1 MKVELERDNL
11 FFASFCPCFVV
22 MQISKYKNGGYV
34 WVRDID
40 KHMFT
45 QSHWSLWSKCIWRVS
60 STFGVYNC
68 YISYRLSLFF
78 DLDFVGELYSH
89 KQQQYNIIPLPFYYC
104 KLTSKFIF
112 LCFEQP
118 GGDTGRHPVSSNRR
132 PQPYQIES
140 RPSEEEERVRE
151 NNDVKVSI
159 FILAEYILFKNKAL
173 WYEWNSYLI
182 CPEK

>member
-11 FFASFCPCFVV
+11 FFCIVLSLFRCDA
-22 MQISKYKNGGYV
+22 SKYKNGGCV
-34 WVRDID
+34 WVRDIG

-89 KQQQYNIIPLPFYYC
+89 KQQQYFPLYEFHYHFTTASLQVSLYSFALNSLVQTQDAIQFRATEGPSLI
-104 KLTSKFIF
+104 KLKA
-112 LCFEQP
+112 
-118 GGDTGRHPVSSNRR
+118 GPVKR
-132 PQPYQIES
+132 
-140 RPSEEEERVRE
+140 
-151 NNDVKVSI
+151 K
-159 FILAEYILFKNKAL
+159 K
-173 WYEWNSYLI
+173 EWG
-182 CPEK
+182 KTMM

>member
-22 MQISKYKNGGYV
+22 MQVSKYKNGGYV

-68 YISYRLSLFF
+68 YISYRLSLVF
-78 DLDFVGELYSH
+78 DLDFAGELYSH
-89 KQQQYNIIPLPFYYC
+89 KQQQYFPLYEFHYHFTTASLEVSLYSFALNSLVETQDAIQFRATEGPRLI
-104 KLTSKFIF
+104 KLKA
-112 LCFEQP
+112 
-118 GGDTGRHPVSSNRR
+118 GPVKR
-132 PQPYQIES
+132 
-140 RPSEEEERVRE
+140 
-151 NNDVKVSI
+151 K
-159 FILAEYILFKNKAL
+159 K
-173 WYEWNSYLI
+173 EWG
-182 CPEK
+182 KTMM

>member
-11 FFASFCPCFVV
+11 FFASFFPCFVV
-22 MQISKYKNGGYV
+22 MQVSKCKNGGYV

-40 KHMFT
+40 EHMLT
-45 QSHWSLWSKCIWRVS
+45 HGVTECIWRVS
-60 STFGVYNC
+60 STFSVYNC
-68 YISYRLSLFF
+68 DISYRLSLFF
-78 DLDFVGELYSH
+78 DLDFVGELFSH
-89 KQQQYNIIPLPFYYC
+89 KQQQYFPVYEFHYHFTTASLYI
-104 KLTSKFIF
+104 TSKFIF

-132 PQPYQIES
+132 PRPYQIES
-140 RPSEEEERVRE
+140 RPSEEDERVRE

-173 WYEWNSYLI
+173 
-182 CPEK
+182 

>member
-1 MKVELERDNL
+1 M
-11 FFASFCPCFVV
+11 
-22 MQISKYKNGGYV
+22 
-34 WVRDID
+34 
-40 KHMFT
+40 
-45 QSHWSLWSKCIWRVS
+45 
-60 STFGVYNC
+60 YNC

-173 WYEWNSYLI
+173 
-182 CPEK
+182 